1 MIGGHARLDIPE
13 FGDEPEQR
21 AVDRFAWGARWWVR
35 AIPSK
40 EHHQPQ
46 PPRPVV
52 EVVVARLGLDSTTQ
66 SYVLVLQEKGGTR
79 LLPIWIGQPEAESI
93 VMQIHSI
100 KRVRPLTHDLCKNLI
115 LGLGGS
121 LRRVQITRVEKNTY
135 YAELHINRGD
145 NVVQIDARPSDSIAI
160 ALRLAAP
167 IFASE
172 TLLSSIEVED
182 QSEDATSAPG
192 TTGDASELSADQLK
206 EYLENLRP
214 EDFGKFNL

>member
-1 MIGGHARLDIPE
+1 
-13 FGDEPEQR
+13 
-21 AVDRFAWGARWWVR
+21 
-35 AIPSK
+35 
-40 EHHQPQ
+40 
-46 PPRPVV
+46 VV

-66 SYVLVLQEKGGTR
+66 SYVLVLQEKGGSR

-100 KRVRPLTHDLCKNLI
+100 KRARPLTHDLCKNLI
-115 LGLGGS
+115 LGLGGA

-135 YAELHINRGD
+135 YAELHINRGE
-145 NVVQIDARPSDSIAI
+145 NIVQIDARPSDSIAI

-167 IFASE
+167 IFAAE
-172 TLLSSIEVED
+172 ALLSTIELDEQTD
-182 QSEDATSAPG
+182 ESPEAPTP
-192 TTGDASELSADQLK
+192 TTGEDVLSADQLK